1 MCNLWILNDVARDR
15 VSLETGD
22 AHQSTHANVLHIC
35 SLLKRTVL
43 SNVFSFFSSEQIS
56 ADNTI
61 DHSAWLRRTNKVGGW
76 DTLPFCP
83 RSKTNIDSR
92 WVLQQARLHC
102 LNLQFTTVFVYDMVI
117 VSAFWQRHR
126 LLSWWIL
133 GNIQHMTLQ
142 RLQFPPTVIVTVNS
156 IDGHWI

>member
-15 VSLETGD
+15 VSLDTGD

-35 SLLKRTVL
+35 SLLKSTVL

-61 DHSAWLRRTNKVGGW
+61 DHSAWLRRTNEVGGW

-92 WVLQQARLHC
+92 WVLRQAGLHC

-117 VSAFWQRHR
+117 VSAFWQRHW